1 MNIDKFKKNYVIMTD
16 EKKRLIDSLQND
28 IRVLKAKLEHY
39 IRILRETEKLI
50 EEKEEVV
57 SSLFGFPIKM

>member
-1 MNIDKFKKNYVIMTD
+1 MTD